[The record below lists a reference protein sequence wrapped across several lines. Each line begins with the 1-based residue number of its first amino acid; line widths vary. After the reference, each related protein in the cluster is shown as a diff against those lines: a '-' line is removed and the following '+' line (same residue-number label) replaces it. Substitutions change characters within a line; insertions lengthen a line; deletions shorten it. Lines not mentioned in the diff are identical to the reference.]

1 MFFLVFWRAL
11 QGFSWQ
17 LVQVP
22 AILILEAP
30 ICSIVL
36 PLPYLVVLVCWEAW
50 VLYGEHLPV
59 VSYWRC
65 SLIFSI
71 FLVLSLTGSGSF
83 AELSLF
89 WQLPLIQWWMSVKME
104 LPRL

>member
-22 AILILEAP
+22 AILILEVR
-30 ICSIVL
+30 ICSIAL
-36 PLPYLVVLVCWEAW
+36 RLQSLVVPVCWEAW
-50 VLYGEHLPV
+50 VLYGEHLQA
-59 VSYWRC
+59 VSCWRC

-71 FLVLSLTGSGSF
+71 FLALSPTGSGSF
-83 AELSLF
+83 AELSSF
-89 WQLPLIQWWMSVKME
+89 WQSPLIQWWMRAKME
-104 LPRL
+104 LPHL